1 MRYSAK
7 VRGETFEFP
16 SLKEVF
22 AKSNEEKSGDKLAG
36 IAASSAAERIAAKRI
51 LSETTLEEL
60 YNNPLIPPDKDEV
73 SRVIYESVRMPIYN
87 QIKNWTVA

>member
-36 IAASSAAERIAAKRI
+36 IAASSAAERIAAKGFSQR
-51 LSETTLEEL
+51 LPWMEL

-73 SRVIYESVRMPIYN
+73 
-87 QIKNWTVA
+87 